1 MLVVE
6 ILAPDMTRPKD
17 RSLYEVPLLTFNE

>member
-6 ILAPDMTRPKD
+6 VLAPDMTRPKD
-17 RSLYEVPLLTFNE
+17 HNLYDVPLLTFK